1 MRKILLLGLI
11 LQALFS
17 EEAAQELLQCSAIFE
32 SKKAELKDDL
42 RRLSEK
48 EQSLRILQTENA
60 RLLDE
65 KTDLLNQ
72 KEKEVEEKLKNLAAK
87 EEAFK
92 TLQTEE
98 KKRLKNLI
106 EENEGILREIKQAKD
121 SKIGET
127 YSKMKDSKSALIL
140 ENLPTQNA
148 LEILMALKPQELGKI
163 LAKMDPK
170 KAAALTE
177 LWQKPPK
184 ENKEI
189 PKTTAPTPP
198 IAFGTQFA
206 LSLIPLGGYVK
217 LKGMD
222 KEENGMNETTDD
234 SYAQKSPF
242 QKLWILFGG
251 AFFNFLFAIL
261 VYFFLALGGEKV
273 LLPVIGDLDKNAL
286 EAGLL
291 KGDKILSIN
300 HKKIAS
306 FREIRSVVA
315 RARGELVLEIERN
328 HQVLEKRLTPKIV
341 AVISD
346 SNDPNEMIR
355 YKAIGIKPDM
365 QKMGVVSYSLFQ
377 AFEKALSRFK
387 EGVVLIVDSLR
398 RLIMGSSSVKELS
411 GVVGIVGAL
420 SHANSLSMLL
430 LFGAFL
436 SINLGILNLLPI
448 PALDGAQML
457 GVVFKNIFHITLPTP
472 IQNALWLAGVG
483 FLVFIM
489 FLGLFNDLTR
499 LL

>member
-1 MRKILLLGLI
+1 MFIAAVLMLAFLI
-11 LQALFS
+11 F
-17 EEAAQELLQCSAIFE
+17 
-32 SKKAELKDDL
+32 
-42 RRLSEK
+42 
-48 EQSLRILQTENA
+48 
-60 RLLDE
+60 
-65 KTDLLNQ
+65 
-72 KEKEVEEKLKNLAAK
+72 VH
-87 EEAFK
+87 
-92 TLQTEE
+92 
-98 KKRLKNLI
+98 
-106 EENEGILREIKQAKD
+106 
-121 SKIGET
+121 
-127 YSKMKDSKSALIL
+127 
-140 ENLPTQNA
+140 
-148 LEILMALKPQELGKI
+148 ELGHFTIARICGVKVEVFSI
-163 LAKMDPK
+163 GFGK
-170 KAAALTE
+170 KLCFFK
-177 LWQKPPK
+177 L
-184 ENKEI
+184 
-189 PKTTAPTPP
+189 
-198 IAFGTQFA
+198 FGTQFA

-222 KEENGMNETTDD
+222 KEEKETNETQADD

-261 VYFFLALGGEKV
+261 VYFFLALSGEKV
-273 LLPVIGDLDKNAL
+273 LLPIIGNLEKNAL

-315 RARGELVLEIERN
+315 HSQGELVLEIERN
-328 HQVLEKRLTPKIV
+328 HQILEKRLTPKIV

-346 SNDPNEMIR
+346 SNDPNEMIQ

-365 QKMGVVSYSLFQ
+365 QKTGVISYSLFQ
-377 AFEKALSRFK
+377 AFEQALSRFK

-398 RLIMGSSSVKELS
+398 RLITGSASVKELS

-420 SHANSLSMLL
+420 SHASSFSMLL

-457 GVVFKNIFHITLPTP
+457 GVVFKNIFKITLPVFM
-472 IQNALWLAGVG
+472 QNALWLAGVG
-483 FLVFIM
+483 LLVLIM
-489 FLGLFNDLTR
+489 FLGLFNDITR

>member
-1 MRKILLLGLI
+1 MFVVAVLMLAFLI
-11 LQALFS
+11 F
-17 EEAAQELLQCSAIFE
+17 
-32 SKKAELKDDL
+32 
-42 RRLSEK
+42 
-48 EQSLRILQTENA
+48 
-60 RLLDE
+60 
-65 KTDLLNQ
+65 
-72 KEKEVEEKLKNLAAK
+72 VH
-87 EEAFK
+87 
-92 TLQTEE
+92 
-98 KKRLKNLI
+98 
-106 EENEGILREIKQAKD
+106 
-121 SKIGET
+121 
-127 YSKMKDSKSALIL
+127 
-140 ENLPTQNA
+140 
-148 LEILMALKPQELGKI
+148 ELGHFTIARICGVKVEVFSI
-163 LAKMDPK
+163 GFGK
-170 KAAALTE
+170 KLCFFK
-177 LWQKPPK
+177 L
-184 ENKEI
+184 
-189 PKTTAPTPP
+189 
-198 IAFGTQFA
+198 FGTQFA

-222 KEENGMNETTDD
+222 KEEDGTNETHQTND

-261 VYFFLALGGEKV
+261 VYFFLALSGEKV
-273 LLPVIGDLDKNAL
+273 LLPVIGDLEKNAL

-291 KGDKILSIN
+291 KGDKIISIN

-315 RARGELVLEIERN
+315 HARGELVLEIERN

-346 SNDPNEMIR
+346 SNDPNEIIK
-355 YKAIGIKPDM
+355 YKVIGIKPDM
-365 QKMGVVSYSLFQ
+365 QKTGVVSYSLFQ

-387 EGVVLIVDSLR
+387 EGVVLIGDSLR
-398 RLIMGSSSVKELS
+398 RLIMGSASVKELS

-420 SHANSLSMLL
+420 SHASSLSMLL

-457 GVVFKNIFHITLPTP
+457 GVVFKNIFKITLPAFM
-472 IQNALWLAGVG
+472 QNALWLAGVG

-489 FLGLFNDLTR
+489 FLGLFNDITR

>member
-1 MRKILLLGLI
+1 MFIVAVLMLAFLI
-11 LQALFS
+11 F
-17 EEAAQELLQCSAIFE
+17 
-32 SKKAELKDDL
+32 
-42 RRLSEK
+42 
-48 EQSLRILQTENA
+48 
-60 RLLDE
+60 
-65 KTDLLNQ
+65 
-72 KEKEVEEKLKNLAAK
+72 VH
-87 EEAFK
+87 
-92 TLQTEE
+92 
-98 KKRLKNLI
+98 
-106 EENEGILREIKQAKD
+106 
-121 SKIGET
+121 
-127 YSKMKDSKSALIL
+127 
-140 ENLPTQNA
+140 
-148 LEILMALKPQELGKI
+148 ELGHFTIARICGVKVEVFSI
-163 LAKMDPK
+163 GFGK
-170 KAAALTE
+170 KLCFFK
-177 LWQKPPK
+177 L
-184 ENKEI
+184 
-189 PKTTAPTPP
+189 
-198 IAFGTQFA
+198 FGTQFA

-222 KEENGMNETTDD
+222 KEESGTNETEND

-261 VYFFLALGGEKV
+261 VYFFLALSGEKV
-273 LLPVIGDLDKNAL
+273 LLPVIGDLEKNAL

-300 HKKIAS
+300 HEKIAS

-328 HQVLEKRLTPKIV
+328 HQILEKRLTPKIV

-365 QKMGVVSYSLFQ
+365 QKTGVVSYSLFQ
-377 AFEKALSRFK
+377 VFEKALSRFK

-398 RLIMGSSSVKELS
+398 RLITGSASVKELS
-411 GVVGIVGAL
+411 GVIGIVGAL
-420 SHANSLSMLL
+420 SHANSVSMLL

-457 GVVFKNIFHITLPTP
+457 GVVFKNIFHIALPTP

-489 FLGLFNDLTR
+489 FLGLFNDITR

>member
-1 MRKILLLGLI
+1 MFIVAVLMLAFLI
-11 LQALFS
+11 F
-17 EEAAQELLQCSAIFE
+17 
-32 SKKAELKDDL
+32 
-42 RRLSEK
+42 
-48 EQSLRILQTENA
+48 
-60 RLLDE
+60 
-65 KTDLLNQ
+65 
-72 KEKEVEEKLKNLAAK
+72 VH
-87 EEAFK
+87 
-92 TLQTEE
+92 
-98 KKRLKNLI
+98 
-106 EENEGILREIKQAKD
+106 
-121 SKIGET
+121 
-127 YSKMKDSKSALIL
+127 
-140 ENLPTQNA
+140 
-148 LEILMALKPQELGKI
+148 ELGHFTIARICGVKVEVFSI
-163 LAKMDPK
+163 GFGK
-170 KAAALTE
+170 KLCFFK
-177 LWQKPPK
+177 L
-184 ENKEI
+184 
-189 PKTTAPTPP
+189 
-198 IAFGTQFA
+198 FGTQFA

-222 KEENGMNETTDD
+222 KEEKETNETQAND

-261 VYFFLALGGEKV
+261 VYFFLALSGEKV

-300 HKKIAS
+300 HQKIAS

-328 HQVLEKRLTPKIV
+328 HQILEKRLTPKIV

-365 QKMGVVSYSLFQ
+365 QKTGVVSYSLFQ

-398 RLIMGSSSVKELS
+398 RLITGSASVKELS

-420 SHANSLSMLL
+420 SHASSLSMLL

-436 SINLGILNLLPI
+436 SVNLGILNLLPI

-483 FLVFIM
+483 FLVFVM

>member
-1 MRKILLLGLI
+1 MMFVVAVLMLAFLI
-11 LQALFS
+11 F
-17 EEAAQELLQCSAIFE
+17 
-32 SKKAELKDDL
+32 
-42 RRLSEK
+42 
-48 EQSLRILQTENA
+48 
-60 RLLDE
+60 
-65 KTDLLNQ
+65 
-72 KEKEVEEKLKNLAAK
+72 VH
-87 EEAFK
+87 
-92 TLQTEE
+92 
-98 KKRLKNLI
+98 
-106 EENEGILREIKQAKD
+106 
-121 SKIGET
+121 
-127 YSKMKDSKSALIL
+127 
-140 ENLPTQNA
+140 
-148 LEILMALKPQELGKI
+148 ELGHFTIARICGVKVEVFSI
-163 LAKMDPK
+163 GFGK
-170 KAAALTE
+170 KLCFFK
-177 LWQKPPK
+177 L
-184 ENKEI
+184 
-189 PKTTAPTPP
+189 
-198 IAFGTQFA
+198 FGTQFA

-222 KEENGMNETTDD
+222 KEENETNESAND
-234 SYAQKSPF
+234 SYTQKSPF

-273 LLPVIGDLDKNAL
+273 LLPVIGDLEKNAL

-306 FREIRSVVA
+306 FREIRSVVVH
-315 RARGELVLEIERN
+315 ARGELVLEIERN
-328 HQVLEKRLTPKIV
+328 HQILEKRLTPKIV

-346 SNDPNEMIR
+346 SNDPNEIIK
-355 YKAIGIKPDM
+355 YKVIGIKPDM
-365 QKMGVVSYSLFQ
+365 QKTGVISYSLFQ

-398 RLIMGSSSVKELS
+398 RLIAGSASVKELS

-420 SHANSLSMLL
+420 SHASSLSMLL

-457 GVVFKNIFHITLPTP
+457 GVVFKNIFKITLPAFM
-472 IQNALWLAGVG
+472 QNALWLAGVG

>member
-1 MRKILLLGLI
+1 MMLI
-11 LQALFS
+11 IAVLMLAFL
-17 EEAAQELLQCSAIFE
+17 IF
-32 SKKAELKDDL
+32 
-42 RRLSEK
+42 
-48 EQSLRILQTENA
+48 
-60 RLLDE
+60 
-65 KTDLLNQ
+65 
-72 KEKEVEEKLKNLAAK
+72 VH
-87 EEAFK
+87 
-92 TLQTEE
+92 
-98 KKRLKNLI
+98 
-106 EENEGILREIKQAKD
+106 
-121 SKIGET
+121 
-127 YSKMKDSKSALIL
+127 
-140 ENLPTQNA
+140 
-148 LEILMALKPQELGKI
+148 ELGHFTIARICGVKVEVFSI
-163 LAKMDPK
+163 GFGK
-170 KAAALTE
+170 KLCFFK
-177 LWQKPPK
+177 L
-184 ENKEI
+184 
-189 PKTTAPTPP
+189 
-198 IAFGTQFA
+198 FGTQFA

-222 KEENGMNETTDD
+222 KEESGTNETADD
-234 SYAQKSPF
+234 SYTQKSPF

-261 VYFFLALGGEKV
+261 VYFFLALSGEKV
-273 LLPVIGDLDKNAL
+273 LLPIIGDLESNAL

-328 HQVLEKRLTPKIV
+328 HQILEKRLTPKIV
-341 AVISD
+341 AIISD

-365 QKMGVVSYSLFQ
+365 QKTGVVSYSLIQ
-377 AFEKALSRFK
+377 AFKQALSRFK

-398 RLIMGSSSVKELS
+398 RLIMGSASVKELS
-411 GVVGIVGAL
+411 GVIGIVGAL
-420 SHANSLSMLL
+420 SHANSVSMLL

-457 GVVFKNIFHITLPTP
+457 GVVFKNIFHIALPTP

-489 FLGLFNDLTR
+489 FLGLFNDITR

>member
-1 MRKILLLGLI
+1 MFIVAVLMLAFLI
-11 LQALFS
+11 F
-17 EEAAQELLQCSAIFE
+17 
-32 SKKAELKDDL
+32 
-42 RRLSEK
+42 
-48 EQSLRILQTENA
+48 
-60 RLLDE
+60 
-65 KTDLLNQ
+65 
-72 KEKEVEEKLKNLAAK
+72 VH
-87 EEAFK
+87 
-92 TLQTEE
+92 
-98 KKRLKNLI
+98 
-106 EENEGILREIKQAKD
+106 
-121 SKIGET
+121 
-127 YSKMKDSKSALIL
+127 
-140 ENLPTQNA
+140 
-148 LEILMALKPQELGKI
+148 ELGHFTIARICGVKVEVFSI
-163 LAKMDPK
+163 GFGK
-170 KAAALTE
+170 KLCFFK
-177 LWQKPPK
+177 L
-184 ENKEI
+184 
-189 PKTTAPTPP
+189 
-198 IAFGTQFA
+198 FGTQFA

-222 KEENGMNETTDD
+222 KEENGTHQAND
-234 SYAQKSPF
+234 SYTQKSPF

-261 VYFFLALGGEKV
+261 VYFFLALSGEKV
-273 LLPVIGDLDKNAL
+273 LLPVIGDLESNAL

-300 HKKIAS
+300 HEKIAS

-315 RARGELVLEIERN
+315 HSQGELVLEIERN
-328 HQVLEKRLTPKIV
+328 HQILEKRLTPKIV

-411 GVVGIVGAL
+411 GVVGIVGVL

-457 GVVFKNIFHITLPTP
+457 GVVFKNIFKITLPAFM
-472 IQNALWLAGVG
+472 QNALWLAGVG

>member
-1 MRKILLLGLI
+1 MFIVAVLMLAFLI
-11 LQALFS
+11 F
-17 EEAAQELLQCSAIFE
+17 
-32 SKKAELKDDL
+32 
-42 RRLSEK
+42 
-48 EQSLRILQTENA
+48 
-60 RLLDE
+60 
-65 KTDLLNQ
+65 
-72 KEKEVEEKLKNLAAK
+72 VH
-87 EEAFK
+87 
-92 TLQTEE
+92 
-98 KKRLKNLI
+98 
-106 EENEGILREIKQAKD
+106 
-121 SKIGET
+121 
-127 YSKMKDSKSALIL
+127 
-140 ENLPTQNA
+140 
-148 LEILMALKPQELGKI
+148 ELGHFTIARICGVKVEVFSI
-163 LAKMDPK
+163 GFGK
-170 KAAALTE
+170 KLCFFK
-177 LWQKPPK
+177 L
-184 ENKEI
+184 
-189 PKTTAPTPP
+189 
-198 IAFGTQFA
+198 FGTQFA

-222 KEENGMNETTDD
+222 KEEDGTNETAND

-261 VYFFLALGGEKV
+261 VYFFLALSGEKV
-273 LLPVIGDLDKNAL
+273 LLPIIGDLDKNAL

-315 RARGELVLEIERN
+315 HARGELVLEIERN
-328 HQVLEKRLTPKIV
+328 HQILEKRLTPKIV

-346 SNDPNEMIR
+346 SNDPNEIIK
-355 YKAIGIKPDM
+355 YKVIGIKPDM
-365 QKMGVVSYSLFQ
+365 QKTGVVSYSLFQ
-377 AFEKALSRFK
+377 AFEQALSRFK

-398 RLIMGSSSVKELS
+398 RLITGSASVKELS

-420 SHANSLSMLL
+420 SHASSLSMLL

-457 GVVFKNIFHITLPTP
+457 GVVFKNIFKITLPAFM
-472 IQNALWLAGVG
+472 QNALWLAGVG

-489 FLGLFNDLTR
+489 FLGLFNDITR

>member
-1 MRKILLLGLI
+1 MMFIVAVLMLAFLI
-11 LQALFS
+11 F
-17 EEAAQELLQCSAIFE
+17 
-32 SKKAELKDDL
+32 
-42 RRLSEK
+42 
-48 EQSLRILQTENA
+48 
-60 RLLDE
+60 
-65 KTDLLNQ
+65 
-72 KEKEVEEKLKNLAAK
+72 VH
-87 EEAFK
+87 
-92 TLQTEE
+92 
-98 KKRLKNLI
+98 
-106 EENEGILREIKQAKD
+106 
-121 SKIGET
+121 
-127 YSKMKDSKSALIL
+127 
-140 ENLPTQNA
+140 
-148 LEILMALKPQELGKI
+148 ELGHFTIARICGVKVEVFSI
-163 LAKMDPK
+163 GFGK
-170 KAAALTE
+170 KLCFFK
-177 LWQKPPK
+177 L
-184 ENKEI
+184 
-189 PKTTAPTPP
+189 
-198 IAFGTQFA
+198 FGTQFA

-222 KEENGMNETTDD
+222 KEEDGTNETAND
-234 SYAQKSPF
+234 SYVQKSPF

-261 VYFFLALGGEKV
+261 VYFFLALSGEKV

-300 HKKIAS
+300 HEKIAS

-315 RARGELVLEIERN
+315 HSQGELVLEIERN
-328 HQVLEKRLTPKIV
+328 HQILEKRLIPKIV
-341 AVISD
+341 AMISD
-346 SNDPNEMIR
+346 SNDPNEMVR
-355 YKAIGIKPDM
+355 YKVIGIKPDM

-398 RLIMGSSSVKELS
+398 RLITGSASVKELS
-411 GVVGIVGAL
+411 GVIGIVGAL

-457 GVVFKNIFHITLPTP
+457 GVVFKNIFKITLPAFM
-472 IQNALWLAGVG
+472 QNALWLAGVG

>member
-1 MRKILLLGLI
+1 MMFIVAVLMLAFLI
-11 LQALFS
+11 F
-17 EEAAQELLQCSAIFE
+17 
-32 SKKAELKDDL
+32 
-42 RRLSEK
+42 
-48 EQSLRILQTENA
+48 
-60 RLLDE
+60 
-65 KTDLLNQ
+65 
-72 KEKEVEEKLKNLAAK
+72 VH
-87 EEAFK
+87 
-92 TLQTEE
+92 
-98 KKRLKNLI
+98 
-106 EENEGILREIKQAKD
+106 
-121 SKIGET
+121 
-127 YSKMKDSKSALIL
+127 
-140 ENLPTQNA
+140 
-148 LEILMALKPQELGKI
+148 ELGHFTIARICGVKVEVFSI
-163 LAKMDPK
+163 GFGK
-170 KAAALTE
+170 KLCFFK
-177 LWQKPPK
+177 L
-184 ENKEI
+184 
-189 PKTTAPTPP
+189 
-198 IAFGTQFA
+198 FGTQFA

-222 KEENGMNETTDD
+222 KEENETNETDQADD

-273 LLPVIGDLDKNAL
+273 LLPVIGDLEKNAL

-328 HQVLEKRLTPKIV
+328 HQILEKRLTPKIV

-346 SNDPNEMIR
+346 SNDPNEIIK
-355 YKAIGIKPDM
+355 YKVIGIKPDM
-365 QKMGVVSYSLFQ
+365 QKTGVISYSLFQ
-377 AFEKALSRFK
+377 AFEKALNRFK

-398 RLIMGSSSVKELS
+398 RLITGSASVKELS

-420 SHANSLSMLL
+420 SHASSLSMLL

-457 GVVFKNIFHITLPTP
+457 GVVFKNIFKITLPAFM
-472 IQNALWLAGVG
+472 QNALWLAGVG

-489 FLGLFNDLTR
+489 FLGLFNDITR

>member
-1 MRKILLLGLI
+1 MMFIVAVLMLAFLI
-11 LQALFS
+11 F
-17 EEAAQELLQCSAIFE
+17 
-32 SKKAELKDDL
+32 
-42 RRLSEK
+42 
-48 EQSLRILQTENA
+48 
-60 RLLDE
+60 
-65 KTDLLNQ
+65 
-72 KEKEVEEKLKNLAAK
+72 VH
-87 EEAFK
+87 
-92 TLQTEE
+92 
-98 KKRLKNLI
+98 
-106 EENEGILREIKQAKD
+106 
-121 SKIGET
+121 
-127 YSKMKDSKSALIL
+127 
-140 ENLPTQNA
+140 
-148 LEILMALKPQELGKI
+148 ELGHFTIARICGVKVEVFSI
-163 LAKMDPK
+163 GFGK
-170 KAAALTE
+170 KLCFFK
-177 LWQKPPK
+177 L
-184 ENKEI
+184 
-189 PKTTAPTPP
+189 
-198 IAFGTQFA
+198 FGTQFA

-222 KEENGMNETTDD
+222 KEENETNESTND

-273 LLPVIGDLDKNAL
+273 LLPVIGDLEKNAL

-300 HKKIAS
+300 HEKIAS

-328 HQVLEKRLTPKIV
+328 HQILEKRLTPKIV

-346 SNDPNEMIR
+346 SNDPNEIIK
-355 YKAIGIKPDM
+355 YKVIGIKPDM
-365 QKMGVVSYSLFQ
+365 QKTGVVSYSLFQ

-398 RLIMGSSSVKELS
+398 RLITGSTSVKELS

-420 SHANSLSMLL
+420 SHASSLNMLL

-457 GVVFKNIFHITLPTP
+457 GVVFKNIFKITLPAFM
-472 IQNALWLAGVG
+472 QNALWLAGVG
-483 FLVFIM
+483 LLVFIM
-489 FLGLFNDLTR
+489 FLGLFNDITR

>member
-1 MRKILLLGLI
+1 MFIVAVLMLAFLI
-11 LQALFS
+11 F
-17 EEAAQELLQCSAIFE
+17 
-32 SKKAELKDDL
+32 
-42 RRLSEK
+42 
-48 EQSLRILQTENA
+48 
-60 RLLDE
+60 
-65 KTDLLNQ
+65 
-72 KEKEVEEKLKNLAAK
+72 VH
-87 EEAFK
+87 
-92 TLQTEE
+92 
-98 KKRLKNLI
+98 
-106 EENEGILREIKQAKD
+106 
-121 SKIGET
+121 
-127 YSKMKDSKSALIL
+127 
-140 ENLPTQNA
+140 
-148 LEILMALKPQELGKI
+148 ELGHFTIARICGVKVEVFSI
-163 LAKMDPK
+163 GFGK
-170 KAAALTE
+170 KLCFFK
-177 LWQKPPK
+177 L
-184 ENKEI
+184 
-189 PKTTAPTPP
+189 
-198 IAFGTQFA
+198 FGTQFA

-222 KEENGMNETTDD
+222 KEEKEVNEENEAND

-261 VYFFLALGGEKV
+261 VYFFLALSGEKV
-273 LLPVIGDLDKNAL
+273 LLPVIGALDKNAL

-300 HKKIAS
+300 HEKIAS

-315 RARGELVLEIERN
+315 HSQGELILEIERN
-328 HQVLEKRLTPKIV
+328 HQILEKRLTPKIV

-377 AFEKALSRFK
+377 AFEQALSRFK

-398 RLIMGSSSVKELS
+398 RLIMGSASVKELS
-411 GVVGIVGAL
+411 GVVGIVGTL

-430 LFGAFL
+430 LFGSFL

-457 GVVFKNIFHITLPTP
+457 GVVFKNIFKITLPAFM
-472 IQNALWLAGVG
+472 QNALWLAGVG

>member
-1 MRKILLLGLI
+1 MFIVAVLMLAFLI
-11 LQALFS
+11 F
-17 EEAAQELLQCSAIFE
+17 
-32 SKKAELKDDL
+32 
-42 RRLSEK
+42 
-48 EQSLRILQTENA
+48 
-60 RLLDE
+60 
-65 KTDLLNQ
+65 
-72 KEKEVEEKLKNLAAK
+72 VH
-87 EEAFK
+87 
-92 TLQTEE
+92 
-98 KKRLKNLI
+98 
-106 EENEGILREIKQAKD
+106 
-121 SKIGET
+121 
-127 YSKMKDSKSALIL
+127 
-140 ENLPTQNA
+140 
-148 LEILMALKPQELGKI
+148 ELGHFTIARICGVKVEVFSI
-163 LAKMDPK
+163 GFGK
-170 KAAALTE
+170 KLCFFK
-177 LWQKPPK
+177 L
-184 ENKEI
+184 
-189 PKTTAPTPP
+189 
-198 IAFGTQFA
+198 FGTQFA

-222 KEENGMNETTDD
+222 KEENETHQTND

-261 VYFFLALGGEKV
+261 VYFFLALSGEKV
-273 LLPVIGDLDKNAL
+273 LLPVIGGLEKNAL

-300 HKKIAS
+300 HEKIAS

-328 HQVLEKRLTPKIV
+328 HQILEKRLTPKIV
-341 AVISD
+341 AMISD

-355 YKAIGIKPDM
+355 YKVIGIKPDM
-365 QKMGVVSYSLFQ
+365 QKTGVISYSLFQ

-387 EGVVLIVDSLR
+387 EGVVLIGDSLR
-398 RLIMGSSSVKELS
+398 RLIMGSASVKELS

-420 SHANSLSMLL
+420 SHASSLSMLL

-457 GVVFKNIFHITLPTP
+457 GVVFKNILKITLPAFM
-472 IQNALWLAGVG
+472 QNALWLAGVW

>member
-1 MRKILLLGLI
+1 MMFIVAVLMLAFLI
-11 LQALFS
+11 F
-17 EEAAQELLQCSAIFE
+17 
-32 SKKAELKDDL
+32 
-42 RRLSEK
+42 
-48 EQSLRILQTENA
+48 
-60 RLLDE
+60 
-65 KTDLLNQ
+65 
-72 KEKEVEEKLKNLAAK
+72 VH
-87 EEAFK
+87 
-92 TLQTEE
+92 
-98 KKRLKNLI
+98 
-106 EENEGILREIKQAKD
+106 
-121 SKIGET
+121 
-127 YSKMKDSKSALIL
+127 
-140 ENLPTQNA
+140 
-148 LEILMALKPQELGKI
+148 ELGHFTIARICGVKVEVFSI
-163 LAKMDPK
+163 GFGK
-170 KAAALTE
+170 KLCFFK
-177 LWQKPPK
+177 L
-184 ENKEI
+184 
-189 PKTTAPTPP
+189 
-198 IAFGTQFA
+198 FGTQFA

-222 KEENGMNETTDD
+222 KEENETNESTND

-273 LLPVIGDLDKNAL
+273 LLPVIGDLEKNAL

-306 FREIRSVVA
+306 FGEIRSVVA
-315 RARGELVLEIERN
+315 RARGELVLKIERN

-365 QKMGVVSYSLFQ
+365 QKIGVVSYSLLQ
-377 AFEKALSRFK
+377 AFEQALSRFK

-398 RLIMGSSSVKELS
+398 RLIMGSASVKELS

-420 SHANSLSMLL
+420 SHASSLSMLL

-448 PALDGAQML
+448 PVLDGAQML
-457 GVVFKNIFHITLPTP
+457 GVVFKNIFKITLPAFV
-472 IQNALWLAGVG
+472 QNALWLAGVG

-489 FLGLFNDLTR
+489 FLGLFNDITR

>member
-1 MRKILLLGLI
+1 MMLI
-11 LQALFS
+11 VAVLMLAFL
-17 EEAAQELLQCSAIFE
+17 IF
-32 SKKAELKDDL
+32 
-42 RRLSEK
+42 
-48 EQSLRILQTENA
+48 
-60 RLLDE
+60 
-65 KTDLLNQ
+65 
-72 KEKEVEEKLKNLAAK
+72 VH
-87 EEAFK
+87 
-92 TLQTEE
+92 
-98 KKRLKNLI
+98 
-106 EENEGILREIKQAKD
+106 
-121 SKIGET
+121 
-127 YSKMKDSKSALIL
+127 
-140 ENLPTQNA
+140 
-148 LEILMALKPQELGKI
+148 ELGHFAIARICGVKVEVFSI
-163 LAKMDPK
+163 GFGK
-170 KAAALTE
+170 KLCFFK
-177 LWQKPPK
+177 L
-184 ENKEI
+184 
-189 PKTTAPTPP
+189 
-198 IAFGTQFA
+198 FGTQFA

-222 KEENGMNETTDD
+222 KEENGTNEANQADD

-242 QKLWILFGG
+242 KKLWILFGG

-273 LLPVIGDLDKNAL
+273 LLPVIGDLEKNAL

-315 RARGELVLEIERN
+315 HARGELVLEIERN
-328 HQVLEKRLTPKIV
+328 HQILEKRLTPKIV

-346 SNDPNEMIR
+346 SNDPNEIIK
-355 YKAIGIKPDM
+355 YKVIGIKPDM
-365 QKMGVVSYSLFQ
+365 QKTGVVSYSLFQ
-377 AFEKALSRFK
+377 AFEQALSRFK
-387 EGVVLIVDSLR
+387 ESVVLIADSLR
-398 RLIMGSSSVKELS
+398 RLIMGSTSVKELS

-420 SHANSLSMLL
+420 SHASSLSMLL

-457 GVVFKNIFHITLPTP
+457 GVVFKNIFKITLPAFM
-472 IQNALWLAGVG
+472 QNVLWLAGVG

>member
-1 MRKILLLGLI
+1 MMFIVAVLMLAFLI
-11 LQALFS
+11 F
-17 EEAAQELLQCSAIFE
+17 
-32 SKKAELKDDL
+32 
-42 RRLSEK
+42 
-48 EQSLRILQTENA
+48 
-60 RLLDE
+60 
-65 KTDLLNQ
+65 
-72 KEKEVEEKLKNLAAK
+72 VH
-87 EEAFK
+87 
-92 TLQTEE
+92 
-98 KKRLKNLI
+98 
-106 EENEGILREIKQAKD
+106 
-121 SKIGET
+121 
-127 YSKMKDSKSALIL
+127 
-140 ENLPTQNA
+140 
-148 LEILMALKPQELGKI
+148 ELGHFTIARICGVKVEVFSI
-163 LAKMDPK
+163 GFGK
-170 KAAALTE
+170 KLCFFK
-177 LWQKPPK
+177 L
-184 ENKEI
+184 
-189 PKTTAPTPP
+189 
-198 IAFGTQFA
+198 FGTQFA

-222 KEENGMNETTDD
+222 KEENGTNESAND
-234 SYAQKSPF
+234 SYTQKSPF

-251 AFFNFLFAIL
+251 AFFNFLFAVL
-261 VYFFLALGGEKV
+261 VYFFLALSGEKV

-300 HKKIAS
+300 HEKIAS

-315 RARGELVLEIERN
+315 RSQGELVLEIERN
-328 HQVLEKRLTPKIV
+328 HQILEKRLTPKIV

-365 QKMGVVSYSLFQ
+365 QKTGVVSYSLFQ
-377 AFEKALSRFK
+377 AFEQALSRFK
-387 EGVVLIVDSLR
+387 EGVVLIGDSLR
-398 RLIMGSSSVKELS
+398 RLIMGSASVKELS

-420 SHANSLSMLL
+420 SHASSLSMLL

-457 GVVFKNIFHITLPTP
+457 GVVFKNIFHIALPAFM
-472 IQNALWLAGVG
+472 QNALWLAGVG

>member
-1 MRKILLLGLI
+1 MMLI
-11 LQALFS
+11 IAVLMLAFL
-17 EEAAQELLQCSAIFE
+17 IF
-32 SKKAELKDDL
+32 
-42 RRLSEK
+42 
-48 EQSLRILQTENA
+48 
-60 RLLDE
+60 
-65 KTDLLNQ
+65 
-72 KEKEVEEKLKNLAAK
+72 VH
-87 EEAFK
+87 
-92 TLQTEE
+92 
-98 KKRLKNLI
+98 
-106 EENEGILREIKQAKD
+106 
-121 SKIGET
+121 
-127 YSKMKDSKSALIL
+127 
-140 ENLPTQNA
+140 
-148 LEILMALKPQELGKI
+148 ELGHFTIARICGVKVEVFSI
-163 LAKMDPK
+163 GFGK
-170 KAAALTE
+170 KLCFFK
-177 LWQKPPK
+177 L
-184 ENKEI
+184 
-189 PKTTAPTPP
+189 
-198 IAFGTQFA
+198 FGTQFA

-222 KEENGMNETTDD
+222 KEENGTNEANQADD
-234 SYAQKSPF
+234 SYAQKNPF

-273 LLPVIGDLDKNAL
+273 LLPIIGDLEKNAL

-306 FREIRSVVA
+306 FGEIRSVVA
-315 RARGELVLEIERN
+315 HARGELVLEIERN
-328 HQVLEKRLTPKIV
+328 HQILEKRLTPKIV

-346 SNDPNEMIR
+346 SNDPNEIIK
-355 YKAIGIKPDM
+355 YKVIGIKPDM
-365 QKMGVVSYSLFQ
+365 QKTGVVSYSLFQ

-387 EGVVLIVDSLR
+387 EGVVLIADSLR
-398 RLIMGSSSVKELS
+398 RLITGSASVKELS

-420 SHANSLSMLL
+420 SHASSVSMLL

-457 GVVFKNIFHITLPTP
+457 GVVFKNIFKITLPAFM
-472 IQNALWLAGVG
+472 QNALWLAGVG

>member
-1 MRKILLLGLI
+1 MFIVAVLMLAFLI
-11 LQALFS
+11 F
-17 EEAAQELLQCSAIFE
+17 
-32 SKKAELKDDL
+32 
-42 RRLSEK
+42 
-48 EQSLRILQTENA
+48 
-60 RLLDE
+60 
-65 KTDLLNQ
+65 
-72 KEKEVEEKLKNLAAK
+72 VH
-87 EEAFK
+87 
-92 TLQTEE
+92 
-98 KKRLKNLI
+98 
-106 EENEGILREIKQAKD
+106 
-121 SKIGET
+121 
-127 YSKMKDSKSALIL
+127 
-140 ENLPTQNA
+140 
-148 LEILMALKPQELGKI
+148 ELGHFTIARICGVKVEVFSI
-163 LAKMDPK
+163 GFGK
-170 KAAALTE
+170 KLCFFK
-177 LWQKPPK
+177 L
-184 ENKEI
+184 
-189 PKTTAPTPP
+189 
-198 IAFGTQFA
+198 FGTQFA

-222 KEENGMNETTDD
+222 KEENGTNESADD

-261 VYFFLALGGEKV
+261 VYFFLALSGEKV
-273 LLPVIGDLDKNAL
+273 LLPVIGGLDKNAL

-315 RARGELVLEIERN
+315 RARGELILEIERN
-328 HQVLEKRLTPKIV
+328 HQILEKRLTPKIV
-341 AVISD
+341 AIISD

-365 QKMGVVSYSLFQ
+365 QKTGVVSYSLIQ
-377 AFEKALSRFK
+377 AFKQALSRFK
-387 EGVVLIVDSLR
+387 EGVVLIGDSLR
-398 RLIMGSSSVKELS
+398 RLIMGSASVKELS

-420 SHANSLSMLL
+420 SHANSVSMLL

-457 GVVFKNIFHITLPTP
+457 GVVFKNIFHIALPTP

>member
-1 MRKILLLGLI
+1 MFIAAVLMLAFLI
-11 LQALFS
+11 F
-17 EEAAQELLQCSAIFE
+17 
-32 SKKAELKDDL
+32 
-42 RRLSEK
+42 
-48 EQSLRILQTENA
+48 
-60 RLLDE
+60 
-65 KTDLLNQ
+65 
-72 KEKEVEEKLKNLAAK
+72 VH
-87 EEAFK
+87 
-92 TLQTEE
+92 
-98 KKRLKNLI
+98 
-106 EENEGILREIKQAKD
+106 
-121 SKIGET
+121 
-127 YSKMKDSKSALIL
+127 
-140 ENLPTQNA
+140 
-148 LEILMALKPQELGKI
+148 ELGHFTIARICGVKVEVFSI
-163 LAKMDPK
+163 GFGK
-170 KAAALTE
+170 KLCFFK
-177 LWQKPPK
+177 L
-184 ENKEI
+184 
-189 PKTTAPTPP
+189 
-198 IAFGTQFA
+198 FGTQFA

-222 KEENGMNETTDD
+222 KEENGTNETADD
-234 SYAQKSPF
+234 SYTQKSPF

-261 VYFFLALGGEKV
+261 VYFFLALSGEKV
-273 LLPVIGDLDKNAL
+273 LLPIIGDLEKNAL

-300 HKKIAS
+300 HQKIAS

-328 HQVLEKRLTPKIV
+328 NQILEKRLTPKIV
-341 AVISD
+341 AIISD

-365 QKMGVVSYSLFQ
+365 QKTGVVSYSLIQ
-377 AFEKALSRFK
+377 AFKQALSRFK

-398 RLIMGSSSVKELS
+398 RLIMGSASVKELS
-411 GVVGIVGAL
+411 GVIGIVGAL
-420 SHANSLSMLL
+420 SHANSVSMLL

-457 GVVFKNIFHITLPTP
+457 GVVFKNIFKITLPVI

-483 FLVFIM
+483 FLVFVM

>member
-1 MRKILLLGLI
+1 MFIVAVLMLAFLI
-11 LQALFS
+11 F
-17 EEAAQELLQCSAIFE
+17 
-32 SKKAELKDDL
+32 
-42 RRLSEK
+42 
-48 EQSLRILQTENA
+48 
-60 RLLDE
+60 
-65 KTDLLNQ
+65 
-72 KEKEVEEKLKNLAAK
+72 VH
-87 EEAFK
+87 
-92 TLQTEE
+92 
-98 KKRLKNLI
+98 
-106 EENEGILREIKQAKD
+106 
-121 SKIGET
+121 
-127 YSKMKDSKSALIL
+127 
-140 ENLPTQNA
+140 
-148 LEILMALKPQELGKI
+148 ELGHFTIARICGVKVEVFSI
-163 LAKMDPK
+163 GFGK
-170 KAAALTE
+170 KLCFFK
-177 LWQKPPK
+177 L
-184 ENKEI
+184 
-189 PKTTAPTPP
+189 
-198 IAFGTQFA
+198 FGTQFA

-217 LKGMD
+217 LKGMG
-222 KEENGMNETTDD
+222 KEENGTNETADD

-261 VYFFLALGGEKV
+261 VYFFLALSGEKV
-273 LLPVIGDLDKNAL
+273 LLPIIGDLEKNAL

-328 HQVLEKRLTPKIV
+328 HQILEKRLTPKIV
-341 AVISD
+341 AVISE
-346 SNDPNEMIR
+346 SNDPNEIIQ
-355 YKAIGIKPDM
+355 YKIIGIKPDM
-365 QKMGVVSYSLFQ
+365 QKTGVVSYSLIQ
-377 AFEKALSRFK
+377 AFKQALSRFE

-398 RLIMGSSSVKELS
+398 RLITGSASVKELS

-457 GVVFKNIFHITLPTP
+457 GVVFKNIFKIALPAFV
-472 IQNALWLAGVG
+472 QNALWLAGVG

>member
-1 MRKILLLGLI
+1 MFIVAVLMLAFLI
-11 LQALFS
+11 F
-17 EEAAQELLQCSAIFE
+17 
-32 SKKAELKDDL
+32 
-42 RRLSEK
+42 
-48 EQSLRILQTENA
+48 
-60 RLLDE
+60 
-65 KTDLLNQ
+65 
-72 KEKEVEEKLKNLAAK
+72 VH
-87 EEAFK
+87 
-92 TLQTEE
+92 
-98 KKRLKNLI
+98 
-106 EENEGILREIKQAKD
+106 
-121 SKIGET
+121 
-127 YSKMKDSKSALIL
+127 
-140 ENLPTQNA
+140 
-148 LEILMALKPQELGKI
+148 ELGHFTIARICGVKVEVFSI
-163 LAKMDPK
+163 GFGK
-170 KAAALTE
+170 KLCFFK
-177 LWQKPPK
+177 L
-184 ENKEI
+184 
-189 PKTTAPTPP
+189 
-198 IAFGTQFA
+198 FGTQFA

-222 KEENGMNETTDD
+222 KEENGANETADD
-234 SYAQKSPF
+234 SYVQKSPF

-261 VYFFLALGGEKV
+261 VYFFLALSGEKV
-273 LLPVIGDLDKNAL
+273 LLPVIGDLEKNAL

-300 HKKIAS
+300 HEKIAS

-341 AVISD
+341 AVISE

-365 QKMGVVSYSLFQ
+365 QKTGIVSYSLIQ
-377 AFEKALSRFK
+377 AFKQALSRFK
-387 EGVVLIVDSLR
+387 EGVVLIGDSLR
-398 RLIMGSSSVKELS
+398 RLITGSASVKELS

-420 SHANSLSMLL
+420 SHANSVSMLL

-483 FLVFIM
+483 FLVFVM
-489 FLGLFNDLTR
+489 FLGLFNDITR

>member
-1 MRKILLLGLI
+1 MMFIAAVLMLAFLI
-11 LQALFS
+11 F
-17 EEAAQELLQCSAIFE
+17 
-32 SKKAELKDDL
+32 
-42 RRLSEK
+42 
-48 EQSLRILQTENA
+48 
-60 RLLDE
+60 
-65 KTDLLNQ
+65 
-72 KEKEVEEKLKNLAAK
+72 VH
-87 EEAFK
+87 
-92 TLQTEE
+92 
-98 KKRLKNLI
+98 
-106 EENEGILREIKQAKD
+106 
-121 SKIGET
+121 
-127 YSKMKDSKSALIL
+127 
-140 ENLPTQNA
+140 
-148 LEILMALKPQELGKI
+148 ELGHFTIARICGVKVEVFSI
-163 LAKMDPK
+163 GFGK
-170 KAAALTE
+170 KLCFFK
-177 LWQKPPK
+177 L
-184 ENKEI
+184 
-189 PKTTAPTPP
+189 
-198 IAFGTQFA
+198 FGTQFA

-222 KEENGMNETTDD
+222 KEEDGTNETADD

-251 AFFNFLFAIL
+251 AFFNFLFAVL
-261 VYFFLALGGEKV
+261 VYFFLALSGEKV
-273 LLPVIGDLDKNAL
+273 LLPVIGGLEKNAL

-300 HKKIAS
+300 HEKIAS
-306 FREIRSVVA
+306 FREIRSVVVHS
-315 RARGELVLEIERN
+315 RGELVLEIERN
-328 HQVLEKRLTPKIV
+328 HQILEKRLTPKIV

-355 YKAIGIKPDM
+355 YKVIGIKPDM
-365 QKMGVVSYSLFQ
+365 QKTGVISYSLFQ
-377 AFEKALSRFK
+377 AFEQALSRFK

-420 SHANSLSMLL
+420 SHANSVSMLL

-457 GVVFKNIFHITLPTP
+457 GVVFKNIFKITLPAFM
-472 IQNALWLAGVG
+472 QNALWLAGVG

>member
-1 MRKILLLGLI
+1 MMFIVAVLMLAFLI
-11 LQALFS
+11 F
-17 EEAAQELLQCSAIFE
+17 
-32 SKKAELKDDL
+32 
-42 RRLSEK
+42 
-48 EQSLRILQTENA
+48 
-60 RLLDE
+60 
-65 KTDLLNQ
+65 
-72 KEKEVEEKLKNLAAK
+72 VH
-87 EEAFK
+87 
-92 TLQTEE
+92 
-98 KKRLKNLI
+98 
-106 EENEGILREIKQAKD
+106 
-121 SKIGET
+121 
-127 YSKMKDSKSALIL
+127 
-140 ENLPTQNA
+140 
-148 LEILMALKPQELGKI
+148 ELGHFTIARICGVKVEVFSI
-163 LAKMDPK
+163 GFGK
-170 KAAALTE
+170 KLCFFK
-177 LWQKPPK
+177 L
-184 ENKEI
+184 
-189 PKTTAPTPP
+189 
-198 IAFGTQFA
+198 FGTQFA

-222 KEENGMNETTDD
+222 KEEDETNETAND
-234 SYAQKSPF
+234 SYVQKSPF

-273 LLPVIGDLDKNAL
+273 LLPVIGDLEKNAL

-315 RARGELVLEIERN
+315 RSQGELVLEIERN
-328 HQVLEKRLTPKIV
+328 NQILEKRLTPKIV

-346 SNDPNEMIR
+346 SNDPNEIIK
-355 YKAIGIKPDM
+355 YKVIGIKPDM
-365 QKMGVVSYSLFQ
+365 QKTGVVSYSLFQ
-377 AFEKALSRFK
+377 AFEQALSRFK

-398 RLIMGSSSVKELS
+398 RLITRSASVKELS

-420 SHANSLSMLL
+420 SHASSLSMLL

-457 GVVFKNIFHITLPTP
+457 GVVFKNIFKITLPAFM
-472 IQNALWLAGVG
+472 QNALWLAGVG

-489 FLGLFNDLTR
+489 FLGLFNDITR